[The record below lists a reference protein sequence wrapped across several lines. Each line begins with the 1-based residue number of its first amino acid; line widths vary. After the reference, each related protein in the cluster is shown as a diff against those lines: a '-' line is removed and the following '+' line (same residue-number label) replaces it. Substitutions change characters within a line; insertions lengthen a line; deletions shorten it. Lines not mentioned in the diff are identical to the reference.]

1 MQDEPLHGF
10 SNGKTQW
17 LHELE
22 QGATEIEQLPVNG
35 KAEFP
40 GSLAANCQVKVDLA
54 GQLLKGILS
63 ICNKTICQFGEL
75 WAIAMGTQNR
85 RIEK

>member
-1 MQDEPLHGF
+1 MESGGTVVQDEPLHGF

-22 QGATEIEQLPVNG
+22 QGTTEIEQLPVNG

-40 GSLAANCQVKVDLA
+40 GSLTTYCQIKVDLA
-54 GQLLKGILS
+54 GQLLKGILF
-63 ICNKTICQFGEL
+63 ICYKTICQF
-75 WAIAMGTQNR
+75 
-85 RIEK
+85 